1 MVFDSSSKE
10 IAWIDMKLY
19 LEGKKIAKIT
29 NVKYAKKKA
38 KEALHAEGD
47 EPHSIQS
54 GNVDYTGEVEVYKS
68 AIDQMNDAA
77 QAAGFNDITDLSDLT
92 IVVEYK
98 AGKNRSLRMDTLT
111 GVEFTEVERGLAQ
124 GDKSMKVK
132 LPFLFLGLVNA

>member
-10 IAWIDMKLY
+10 IAWVDMKLY

-29 NVKYAKKKA
+29 NVKYTKKKA

-54 GNVDYTGEVEVYKS
+54 GNVDYTGEMEVYKS
-68 AIDQMNDAA
+68 AVDQMNDAA
-77 QAAGFNDITDLSDLT
+77 QAVGYNDITDLSELI
-92 IVVEYK
+92 IVIEYK
-98 AGKNRSLRMDTLT
+98 AGRNRPLRMDTLS
-111 GVEFTEVERGLAQ
+111 GVEFTDLEKGIAQ

-132 LPFLFLGLVNA
+132 LPFVFLQLLSV